1 MLARQIRSATLALA
15 AFALATTFNV
25 TPPAA
30 AATLPADQSVVKC
43 SWPECRT
50 IKPDLAVT
58 IWQTKKIDGK
68 FVYFFK
74 VQNRGS
80 VPANNVVLYKDVQV
94 NNWYDNFGT
103 VTATQYNRPTPV
115 APGETF
121 GVQVD
126 CPANNTTKYCDW
138 ASLEVKVQGT
148 PDDPNPV
155 NDYAFNS
162 TNSRGY

>member
-1 MLARQIRSATLALA
+1 MFARHIRQAGLALA
-15 AFALATTFNV
+15 ALALATSINIT
-25 TPPAA
+25 PAA
-30 AATLPADQSVVKC
+30 DAATLPADQAAVEVC
-43 SWPECRT
+43 TGCR
-50 IKPDLAVT
+50 ILDPDLEVFN
-58 IWQTKKIDGK
+58 WQTKKVDGK
-68 FVYFFK
+68 FIYYFK
-74 VQNRGS
+74 VHNRGS
-80 VPANNVVLYKDVQV
+80 LPANNVVLYKDVQV

-121 GVQVD
+121 GVQIE

-138 ASLEVKVQGT
+138 ASLEVKVLGT

-155 NDYAFNS
+155 NDYAKNN